1 MVVPP
6 DITMLPYRSLRM
18 SKSHYGP
25 RVSVIPSR
33 LVENTNL
40 HDGVVCGLMNTLC
53 FKTEKRRRVESLR
66 STEALV
72 ADGDHLTVRQLV
84 AFFKRRALGSS
95 VHLLLEVEGNIAK
108 LLLDV
113 ANDSGSNSDEL
124 V

>member
-1 MVVPP
+1 
-6 DITMLPYRSLRM
+6 
-18 SKSHYGP
+18 
-25 RVSVIPSR
+25 
-33 LVENTNL
+33 
-40 HDGVVCGLMNTLC
+40 MNTLC